1 METFLEHLATFGSD
15 AAAITTRLLAAIS
28 FLLIGGIVA
37 WVIDRLLMRASK
49 RFNLD
54 GSSAG
59 QRLVHI
65 AALVG
70 VKATPSVTLRRL
82 VTWTVILVAVTQA
95 ALILELEA
103 VAAVIDRAIWIAP
116 TLVIVLAL
124 LYVGAMLAERLAR
137 AAQAAAERDDT
148 LPPSLVAA
156 VVRGTVLAAALLLAL
171 EAVGVATDLPVVVL
185 AICLAGALALVVTG
199 LIIGARGLLENL
211 LAARYV
217 EEQYIEGQMVN
228 FRSEPAQIRS
238 IGLMATI
245 VRTSDGVDHV
255 TPNAIFL
262 KESI

>member
-1 METFLEHLATFGSD
+1 METLVEHLAAFGSD
-15 AAAITTRLLAAIS
+15 AAAITTRLLAAAA

-37 WVIDRLLMRASK
+37 WVIDRLILKFSK

-54 GSSAG
+54 DSSAG

-65 AALVG
+65 AALAG
-70 VKATPSVTLRRL
+70 LKATPSVTIRRL

-148 LPPSLVAA
+148 LPRA
-156 VVRGTVLAAALLLAL
+156 
-171 EAVGVATDLPVVVL
+171 
-185 AICLAGALALVVTG
+185 
-199 LIIGARGLLENL
+199 
-211 LAARYV
+211 Y
-217 EEQYIEGQMVN
+217 
-228 FRSEPAQIRS
+228 
-238 IGLMATI
+238 
-245 VRTSDGVDHV
+245 
-255 TPNAIFL
+255 
-262 KESI
+262 K